1 MSSNEEVKFRT
12 SCEKCYFAEFSKN
25 EDRTY
30 QSGCAFNRLSRYKE
44 INKLDELTDDR
55 NYFIINT
62 ICNSCRDHE
71 WAKKYENPMKQV
83 IEETLIRV
91 HAFIVDMSEDEID
104 EVKERINK
112 SFEAL
117 LKSSILPKT
126 IHIILQNPKLVSEAM
141 DIYNNLKSRTDIK
154 ILLSTTYNKTRQLDM
169 IDSVIS
175 LVEQPYYMIV
185 MSGEETEADYLEK
198 INYSI
203 NVKLNPVIMTNN
215 VYLTG
220 LHRSL
225 NGNNTEVYKNNEG
238 DEIVLSSLREKI
250 MTLVDEQKTLDS
262 VLKV

>member
-1 MSSNEEVKFRT
+1 MSNNEEVKFRT
-12 SCEKCYFAEFSKN
+12 SCEKCHFAEFSEENNKKV
-25 EDRTY
+25 
-30 QSGCAFNRLSRYKE
+30 QSGCNFNRLQRYKE
-44 INKLDELTDDR
+44 LNKLDELTEDR

-71 WAKKYENPMKQV
+71 WAKKYENPRKQV

-91 HAFIVDMSEDEID
+91 HAFIVDMSEDETNK
-104 EVKERINK
+104 VKERVNR

-117 LKSSILPKT
+117 LKSSIPPKT
-126 IHIILQNPKLVSEAM
+126 IHIVLQNSNLSSEAM
-141 DIYNNLKSRTDIK
+141 EIYNNLKSRTDIK
-154 ILLSTTYNKTRQLDM
+154 ILLSTTYNKTRELDM

-185 MSGEETEADYLEK
+185 TSGEETEIDYLEK

-220 LHRSL
+220 LHKSL
-225 NGNNTEVYKNNEG
+225 NGNNIEVYKNDDG

-250 MTLVDEQKTLDS
+250 MTLVDEQKTADA